1 MPIEILQGKEGL
13 LKPHNNKKSWSF
25 LSKVFAFLVVV
36 IIVSG
41 GYTFYNAKGFSYL
54 SNNPEACNNCHIM
67 NEVYANYMSDPHS
80 LKSNGK
86 HRATCSDCHL
96 PHSFVSKWIAKAQ
109 SGVGHGYAF
118 TFKLDELPVNL
129 SANEKSKKIV
139 QQNCIN
145 CHGDYAASVVNPT
158 TIHGANN
165 SLQCVSCHENVG
177 HRRGF

>member
-1 MPIEILQGKEGL
+1 MKL
-13 LKPHNNKKSWSF
+13 HNNRKSRQSWSF

-67 NEVYANYMSDPHS
+67 NDVYANYMSDPHS

-86 HRATCSDCHL
+86 QRATCSDCHL
-96 PHSFVSKWIAKAQ
+96 PHGFVSKWIAKAQ
-109 SGVGHGYAF
+109 SGIGHGYAF
-118 TFKLDELPVNL
+118 TFKLDDLPINL

-145 CHGDYAASVVNPT
+145 CHSDYAGNVVNPT
-158 TIHGANN
+158 LHEVSSSN